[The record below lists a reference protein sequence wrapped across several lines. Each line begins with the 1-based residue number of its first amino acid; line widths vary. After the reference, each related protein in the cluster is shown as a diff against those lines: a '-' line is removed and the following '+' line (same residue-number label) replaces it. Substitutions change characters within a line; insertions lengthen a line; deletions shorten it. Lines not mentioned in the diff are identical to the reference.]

1 MTAIALGG
9 AAFLIWLSCKAL
21 SAHVAPATVDAPPVA
36 AASWQ
41 RNFAT
46 GLATHVLKPKATL
59 FFVALFTAIVTA
71 PLSPTLL
78 WGPPAASPLPT
89 FGAFASPP
97 LLLSPDGHPLL
108 PPSPAPPTAHP
119 KTLDHTSKP

>member
-46 GLATHVLKPKATL
+46 GLATNVLHPKATL
-59 FFVALFTAIVTA
+59 FFVALFTATVTGTI
-71 PLSPTLL
+71 STTRM
-78 WGPPAASPLPT
+78 WGLAVWLPLPT
-89 FGAFASPP
+89 FGSLQSLALLLSPVGFRCALRLASPP
-97 LLLSPDGHPLL
+97 L
-108 PPSPAPPTAHP
+108 APPIGV
-119 KTLDHTSKP
+119 LLI